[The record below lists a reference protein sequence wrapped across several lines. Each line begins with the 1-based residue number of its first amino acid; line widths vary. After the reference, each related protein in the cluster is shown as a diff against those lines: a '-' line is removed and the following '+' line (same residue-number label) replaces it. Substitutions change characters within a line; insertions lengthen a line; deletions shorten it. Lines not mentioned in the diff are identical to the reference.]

1 MAEAMQGDKV
11 KVTYTGKLGDG
22 TVFDSSEDREPL
34 EFTMGSGQV
43 IPGFEEGVA
52 GMNPGESKTIT
63 IPSDQAYGPHHDDL
77 VMVVGRAEFPEEL
90 KPEVGDYLQLRQPD
104 GGVVVVAVTDLSDED
119 VTLDGNHPLAGQDLT
134 FDVNLVEVG

>member
-1 MAEAMQGDKV
+1 MAEAKQGDKV
-11 KVTYTGKLGDG
+11 KVNYTGKLGDG
-22 TVFDSSEDREPL
+22 TVFDTSEDREPL
-34 EFTMGSGQV
+34 EFTLGSGQV

-63 IPSDQAYGPHHDDL
+63 IQSDQAYGPHHDDL

-104 GGVVVVAVTDLSDED
+104 GGVVVVAVTDVSDDD

>member
-1 MAEAMQGDKV
+1 MAEAKQGDKV
-11 KVTYTGKLGDG
+11 KVNYTGKLGDG

-34 EFTMGSGQV
+34 EFTIGSGQV
-43 IPGFEEGVA
+43 IPGFDEGVA

-63 IPSDQAYGPHHDDL
+63 IPLDQAYGPHDDDL

-104 GGVVVVAVTDLSDED
+104 GGVVVVAVTDVSDED

>member
-1 MAEAMQGDKV
+1 MAEAKQGDKV
-11 KVTYTGKLGDG
+11 KVNYTGKLGDG

-34 EFTMGSGQV
+34 EFTIGSGQV
-43 IPGFEEGVA
+43 IPGFDEGVA

-90 KPEVGDYLQLRQPD
+90 SPEVGDYLQLRQPD
-104 GGVVVVAVTDLSDED
+104 GGMVVVAVTNVSDED

-134 FDVNLVEVG
+134 FDVNLVEIG